1 MLCFSTS
8 NETHRVAYREVAEIF
23 AHLFADTDFVL
34 SDIAAGFVLLQ
45 KQHLQREAAIMNTPE
60 AERSWRSVSV
70 NFDNASEYKIFKDSL
85 HYIRFALGI
94 YSWPLHVYMNICCGL
109 CGLLRH
115 MTCPG
120 KTTPYAVGDNSCSC
134 GYAGIVATSKINGV
148 DILYA
153 SLENDVYQAPF
164 MVCLDHAGQS
174 VVIAVRGSLSLYD
187 VLTDLTAGT
196 HNMTVPGWPRFR
208 VHKGMHQTA
217 MWVIERLRD
226 EDVLAQAFRRAPQY
240 KLALVGHSLGAGCAC
255 LLAMML
261 REEYPDLHCYC
272 YSPTGSLLGAEGNAY
287 TQQFV
292 TSVTLGQ
299 DLVTRLSVPTAHKLK
314 VDVIHAM
321 ETCRKPKYRIL
332 LEGAFE
338 TLCKCCGRAMVFH
351 DEHSDV
357 EHGRANTDD
366 EHSPLLSPTG
376 SDAAPDE
383 SDDQVDVPDATMA
396 PLFPPGRIIHIV
408 DTLTAGPGKR
418 QLEAYWASAN
428 SFNRVVACP
437 DMISDHLPNV
447 LLKAMEAVWKE
458 KRSSPAP
465 QDLAS

>member
-1 MLCFSTS
+1 MLGT
-8 NETHRVAYREVAEIF
+8 R
-23 AHLFADTDFVL
+23 
-34 SDIAAGFVLLQ
+34 
-45 KQHLQREAAIMNTPE
+45 
-60 AERSWRSVSV
+60 
-70 NFDNASEYKIFKDSL
+70 
-85 HYIRFALGI
+85 RFLT
-94 YSWPLHVYMNICCGL
+94 
-109 CGLLRH
+109 RH
-115 MTCPG
+115 
-120 KTTPYAVGDNSCSC
+120 K
-134 GYAGIVATSKINGV
+134 
-148 DILYA
+148 
-153 SLENDVYQAPF
+153 
-164 MVCLDHAGQS
+164 VC
-174 VVIAVRGSLSLYD
+174 
-187 VLTDLTAGT
+187 
-196 HNMTVPGWPRFR
+196 
-208 VHKGMHQTA
+208 
-217 MWVIERLRD
+217 RL
-226 EDVLAQAFRRAPQY
+226 
-240 KLALVGHSLGAGCAC
+240 
-255 LLAMML
+255 
-261 REEYPDLHCYC
+261 
-272 YSPTGSLLGAEGNAY
+272 
-287 TQQFV
+287 
-292 TSVTLGQ
+292 
-299 DLVTRLSVPTAHKLK
+299 HKLK

-458 KRSSPAP
+458 KRSSPTHFTRAP
-465 QDLAS
+465 PSHAKNRYLNSRLMIFHASKLATDRAIRRGLRA